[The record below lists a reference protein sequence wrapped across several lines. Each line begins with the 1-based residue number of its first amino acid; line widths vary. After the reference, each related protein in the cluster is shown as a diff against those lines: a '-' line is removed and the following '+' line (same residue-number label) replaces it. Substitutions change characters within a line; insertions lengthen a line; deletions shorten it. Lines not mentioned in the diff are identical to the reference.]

1 MILTSPL
8 SLFLLLSITPFIS
21 TEYVINP
28 DIVIKNVDRNID
40 ISSQIVKIQ
49 YKYSVTN
56 IGDNIIKS
64 LAIATDVKFKQHMA
78 YISAQSGEMLKTP
91 LTVSE
96 IKTIKKPLGGKLLW
110 KVRKKSIALFLPTG

>member
-1 MILTSPL
+1 MTMHL
-8 SLFLLLSITPFIS
+8 SLYILLTVTPFIS

-49 YKYSVTN
+49 YKYTVTN
-56 IGDNIIKS
+56 IGDTIIKS
-64 LAIATDVKFKQHMA
+64 LAIATDGALKQHIA

-96 IKTIKKPLGGKLLW
+96 IKTIKKPLVSGGKVLW
-110 KVRKKSIALFLPTG
+110 KVRRRLILFSQFLP